1 MKIFENK
8 KVLKKIAIMLLMI
21 LFFQFGLAT
30 PVQAADDDDGVGG
43 VLLSPIVSLIVA
55 LGDRS
60 KYNLA

>member
-8 KVLKKIAIMLLMI
+8 KILKKIAIMLLMV

-30 PVQAADDDDGVGG
+30 PVQAADDDGVGG

-60 KYNLA
+60 QYNLA